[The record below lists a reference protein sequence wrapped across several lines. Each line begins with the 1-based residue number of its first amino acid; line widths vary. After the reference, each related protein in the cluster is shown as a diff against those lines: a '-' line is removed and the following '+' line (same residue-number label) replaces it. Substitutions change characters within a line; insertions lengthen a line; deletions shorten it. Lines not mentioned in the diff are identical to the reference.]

1 MAHSCPLP
9 SIIKLESL
17 GSDRQRTRPSTVS
30 VWRSTQ
36 IPFPRGRS
44 TLFDTR
50 ARSILGT
57 KSGRKAYSVYMCFEI
72 PDRGVLERRQALD
85 EEIMA
90 DETAADGAG
99 GGARGHFDVR
109 ELLKAGSNGFYV
121 R

>member
-1 MAHSCPLP
+1 
-9 SIIKLESL
+9 
-17 GSDRQRTRPSTVS
+17 
-30 VWRSTQ
+30 
-36 IPFPRGRS
+36 
-44 TLFDTR
+44 
-50 ARSILGT
+50 
-57 KSGRKAYSVYMCFEI
+57 MCFEI